1 MEIGKAYFKALP
13 DTANILAQALEDI
26 KEAIARDPNRE
37 IVGQSALTLRK
48 IYVIIEEAEKQVNLK
63 HRN

>member
-13 DTANILAQALEDI
+13 DTANILAKALEDI

-37 IVGQSALTLRK
+37 IVWQSALTLRK

>member
-1 MEIGKAYFKALP
+1 MEIGKAYFKPLP
-13 DTANILAQALEDI
+13 DTVNILAKALEDI

-48 IYVIIEEAEKQVNLK
+48 IYVIIEEAENQLDLK
-63 HRN
+63 HE